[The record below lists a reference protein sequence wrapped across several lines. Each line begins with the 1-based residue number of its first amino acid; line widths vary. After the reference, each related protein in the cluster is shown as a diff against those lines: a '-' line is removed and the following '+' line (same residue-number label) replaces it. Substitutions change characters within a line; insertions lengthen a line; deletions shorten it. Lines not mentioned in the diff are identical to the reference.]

1 MGYRDDLINRLQQDG
16 LWNQLTSEQQ
26 TRFHGLTDEQAR
38 QMMIM
43 DDQWDMGDEEAVEL
57 FGLLSLTRMIMSFKG
72 ALVQHEGENV
82 GKLSRAGE
90 LLAEF
95 FIELTERGLS
105 SDDVDEGLRSLSPLS
120 IAALKT
126 VYKRSE

>member
-1 MGYRDDLINRLQQDG
+1 
-16 LWNQLTSEQQ
+16 
-26 TRFHGLTDEQAR
+26 
-38 QMMIM
+38 MMIM
-43 DDQWDMGDEEAVEL
+43 DDQWEMGDEEAVEL

-72 ALVQHEGENV
+72 ALVQCGGDDA

-95 FIELTERGLS
+95 FIELSEKGLS
-105 SDDVDEGLRSLSPLS
+105 SDDVDEGLRSLSPLC

-126 VYKRSE
+126 VYKQAE